1 MLELS
6 FTITTNYRKRPLERF
21 LNCMNHHLFI
31 KCDEPNINFDIDQ
44 PLDGCTRSSA
54 IYLVVI
60 LLLLEKNSLSY
71 FKIYISLIT

>member
-6 FTITTNYRKRPLERF
+6 FTITTNYRKSPLERF
-21 LNCMNHHLFI
+21 LKCMNHHLYI

-44 PLDGCTRSSA
+44 PLDGCTQSSA

-60 LLLLEKNSLSY
+60 LLLLEKK
-71 FKIYISLIT
+71 FFV

>member
-6 FTITTNYRKRPLERF
+6 FTITTNYRKSPLERF
-21 LNCMNHHLFI
+21 LKCMNHHLYI

-60 LLLLEKNSLSY
+60 LLLLEKNSLSEN
-71 FKIYISLIT
+71 IPIIV